1 MKIKDIS
8 LVNPKSNRFKD
19 FINYI
24 DTSSVLDGT
33 ISNVQRIENDYPSR
47 AQRELNVND
56 ILISSVRPNLRHNCF
71 IKKPIEHGIA
81 STGFIQI
88 RVNNDKWLSS
98 FIYYFLTTNKMIE
111 HYTNI
116 ANSSTTTFPA
126 FNKEVIEQIGLPQI
140 SLEEQR
146 HIVDTIGSVDDLIE
160 KNEEI
165 INKCEEFARAIF
177 IEMTR
182 KIQVFVPFGNVL
194 SRCSTGLNPRKNFTL
209 GHGNCFYVTIK
220 NMSGTNVLLDSKCD
234 KIDFDAIAKISA
246 RSHLSKG
253 DVLFSGIGTIGRSY
267 LCYETPTNWNISES
281 VFCFSPNELVS
292 SEYLYELVTSN
303 DFISFANSNASG
315 AAQKGIRM
323 SDLKTHLVPLLN
335 KSDLEKFNS
344 KVKPILKKAN
354 ICRQENDKLSRNKRN
369 LLEKYFASD

>member
-146 HIVDTIGSVDDLIE
+146 HIVDTIGSVDSLIE
-160 KNEEI
+160 LNQEKISKIKRLATQKYEFLYKTYPKSAIGKRLKFIKGKQPKFASKEDGEPYLIIDDLASNIHTQFSSEGLVCDENDVLMVMDGASSGKVFTGNKGYVGSTLAKLSSPQIKPSILYFGLSKFEEEI
-165 INKCEEFARAIF
+165 MKNTTGSAIPHTDKSF
-177 IEMTR
+177 VSELRIVDDLDDKTTDFFNFCLNQICNLR
-182 KIQVFVPFGNVL
+182 TQNSLLYIQKEIL
-194 SRCSTGLNPRKNFTL
+194 
-209 GHGNCFYVTIK
+209 
-220 NMSGTNVLLDSKCD
+220 
-234 KIDFDAIAKISA
+234 
-246 RSHLSKG
+246 
-253 DVLFSGIGTIGRSY
+253 
-267 LCYETPTNWNISES
+267 
-281 VFCFSPNELVS
+281 
-292 SEYLYELVTSN
+292 
-303 DFISFANSNASG
+303 
-315 AAQKGIRM
+315 
-323 SDLKTHLVPLLN
+323 
-335 KSDLEKFNS
+335 
-344 KVKPILKKAN
+344 LKK
-354 ICRQENDKLSRNKRN
+354 
-369 LLEKYFASD
+369 YFH